1 MVGEWLYKGVCL
13 KCGNH
18 QSIWGSVYGSVSPL
32 ALHIFA
38 SKITSVL
45 LHFCLLC
52 SLRAASQASNTA
64 PLFNPANQC
73 YQHKLPQ
80 TCSPASHNTAINTVS
95 NSCLLFCACAPGI
108 NIINQLPRNLVHGL
122 HRSAWHPSA
131 ATGRLCI
138 PQTVW
143 QMSAGGCLL
152 MLGETR
158 CKEVCDAALS
168 STWWLLSSLIDIL
181 KVVRFKMLISTVRYS
196 KTFILKVNLCQVC
209 QLCCLTAVL
218 WFS

>member
-1 MVGEWLYKGVCL
+1 MAV
-13 KCGNH
+13 
-18 QSIWGSVYGSVSPL
+18 SVHWRSTSL
-32 ALHIFA
+32 LLRSFSSRICC
-38 SKITSVL
+38 TSVL

-73 YQHKLPQ
+73 YQHKLSQ

-95 NSCLLFCACAPGI
+95 NSCLLFCACVPGI

>member
-1 MVGEWLYKGVCL
+1 MAV
-13 KCGNH
+13 
-18 QSIWGSVYGSVSPL
+18 SVHWRSTSL
-32 ALHIFA
+32 LLRSFSSRICC
-38 SKITSVL
+38 TSVL
-45 LHFCLLC
+45 LHFCFLC

-64 PLFNPANQC
+64 PLFNPASQC
-73 YQHKLPQ
+73 YQHKLSQ

-168 STWWLLSSLIDIL
+168 STW
-181 KVVRFKMLISTVRYS
+181 
-196 KTFILKVNLCQVC
+196 
-209 QLCCLTAVL
+209 
-218 WFS
+218 